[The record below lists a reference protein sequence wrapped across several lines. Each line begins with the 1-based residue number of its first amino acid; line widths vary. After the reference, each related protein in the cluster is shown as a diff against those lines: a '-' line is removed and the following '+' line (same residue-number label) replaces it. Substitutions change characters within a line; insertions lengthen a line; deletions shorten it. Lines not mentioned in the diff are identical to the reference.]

1 MSWARCWRIVA
12 HRALGLDAPMRP
24 RCSAPRST
32 RVAAILDAVT
42 NNLAGRLHDVRDR
55 IGKACAEVGR
65 DADEVRLLAVSK
77 TKPADDVA
85 ALHGLG
91 LTDFGENKVQE
102 AVAKAEELSHL
113 DGLRWS
119 LIGHLQKNKAK
130 FLTDFAAEFQAL
142 DSLELAKN
150 LDRRFEAAGRA
161 LPVLIQVNSSGE
173 ESKFGLDP
181 EDVAAFARELSAC
194 SSLQVRGLMTLAA
207 NSADADVVAACFTR
221 MRELQTELRDDGR
234 AAGSYDELSMGM
246 SGDFELAIRHGS
258 TCVRIGQGL
267 FGARDYSNG

>member
-1 MSWARCWRIVA
+1 MAIDQSGHLLADYP
-12 HRALGLDAPMRP
+12 HRALSYSVLCAPAEGLAR
-24 RCSAPRST
+24 R
-32 RVAAILDAVT
+32 AILDRVT
-42 NNLAGRLHDVRDR
+42 NNLAGRLHDVQDR
-55 IGKACAEVGR
+55 IRKACDEVGR
-65 DADEVRLLAVSK
+65 NADEVRLLAVSK
-77 TKPADDVA
+77 TKPAADVA
-85 ALHGLG
+85 ALHDLG

-102 AVAKAEELSHL
+102 AVAKAEELHHL
-113 DGLRWS
+113 DGLSWS

-150 LDRRFEAAGRA
+150 LDRRFEAAGRP

-173 ESKFGLDP
+173 ESKFGLAP
-181 EDVAAFARELSAC
+181 EDVPAFARELGAC
-194 SSLQVRGLMTLAA
+194 SSLEVRGLMTLAT

-221 MRELQTELRDDGR
+221 MREVQNELRNDDR